1 MEILQR
7 ATEAIELLYNAEKA
21 IQLLNDPEI
30 TSKEGHAARRG
41 GGWGASRRPGAR

>member
-1 MEILQR
+1 
-7 ATEAIELLYNAEKA
+7 LLYNAEKA

-41 GGWGASRRPGAR
+41 GGGGRRGAPGHADPRL